1 MMTAYFPALLR
12 SIIRHAQSGTAPIVF
27 HRVKNQVINA
37 GCYRYILPLF
47 FLWYTGLAGAAPL
60 PDFTAL
66 VRENSAAVVNI
77 STTAKKDNPDSSGR
91 SYIPDVPEDSPFYD
105 FFQKFFEE
113 QVPEDRG
120 TPREAASLGSGFIIS
135 EDGFVITNSH
145 VVANA
150 HEIIVKLSDRREFMA
165 EIVGTDKRSDIA
177 LLKVDGKDLPVV
189 KLGSSSDLKVGE
201 WVLAIGSPFG
211 FDYSVTQGIVS
222 AIGRS
227 LPNENYIPFI
237 QTDVAINP
245 GNSGGPL
252 FNLEGEVIGVNSQI
266 YSRTG
271 GFMGL
276 SFAVPVDVVVNVY
289 SQIRETG
296 YVTRGWLG
304 VLIQDVTRELAES
317 FNMDKPHGAL
327 VAKVLTDS
335 PAQAAGVEV
344 GDIIVSYDGTEIA
357 FSSDLPP
364 LVGNSK
370 IDTKVPMEIIRE
382 GKRKYLKVLIATLP
396 EEDKIA
402 RAENITPQVEPPNEM
417 SLVLRELTE
426 EQRKQLELPKD
437 GIMVQEVMPGPG
449 GDAGIRKGDVILRV
463 NNISVESVTQFE
475 QILAELPRNHPV
487 PILIQRRGAPTF
499 LAFKLTGEED
509 E

>member
-1 MMTAYFPALLR
+1 MMSTDFPLLNR
-12 SIIRHAQSGTAPIVF
+12 IISRYAQPDIVQVVL
-27 HRVKNQVINA
+27 HSVNIQVISTH
-37 GCYRYILPLF
+37 CYRYILPALF
-47 FLWYTGLAGAAPL
+47 LCFTGTVSAASL
-60 PDFTAL
+60 PDFTSL
-66 VRENSAAVVNI
+66 VRDNSAAVVNI
-77 STTAKKDNPDSSGR
+77 STTSRKDDPEASGR
-91 SYIPDVPEDSPFYD
+91 PYIPEVPEDSPFYD
-105 FFQKFFEE
+105 FFRKFFEE
-113 QVPEDRG
+113 QVPENRG
-120 TPREAASLGSGFIIS
+120 MPREAASLGSGFIIS
-135 EDGFVITNSH
+135 ADGYVITNSH

-150 HEIIVKLSDRREFMA
+150 DEIIVRLSDRREFIA

-177 LLKVDGKDLPVV
+177 LLKVDGNGLPVV

-222 AIGRS
+222 AMGRS

-252 FNLEGEVIGVNSQI
+252 FNLDGEVIGVNSQI

-289 SQIRETG
+289 SQLRETG

-317 FNMDKPHGAL
+317 FNMNKPHGAL

-344 GDIIVSYDGTEIA
+344 GDIIVGYDGTGIA
-357 FSSDLPP
+357 LSSDLPP

-370 IDTKVPMEIIRE
+370 INAKVPLEIIRE
-382 GKRKYLKVLIATLP
+382 GKRKHLKVLIATLP

-402 RAENITPQVEPPNEM
+402 HAENAAPQAEPPNEM
-417 SLVLRELTE
+417 NLVVSDLTE
-426 EQRKQLELPKD
+426 EQRKKLDLPKD
-437 GIMVQEVMPGPG
+437 GIMVKEVKPGPG
-449 GDAGIRKGDVILRV
+449 GEAGIRKGDVILIV
-463 NNISVESVTQFE
+463 NNINVESVSQFE
-475 QILAELPRNHPV
+475 QILGELPRNRSV

>member
-1 MMTAYFPALLR
+1 MTATISRYF
-12 SIIRHAQSGTAPIVF
+12 
-27 HRVKNQVINA
+27 
-37 GCYRYILPLF
+37 LPLLLLF
-47 FLWYTGLAGAAPL
+47 YAAAAAAAPL
-60 PDFTAL
+60 PDFTDL
-66 VRENSAAVVNI
+66 VQENSAAVVNI
-77 STTAKKDNPDSSGR
+77 STTARKDNPGTPGSPLT
-91 SYIPDVPEDSPFYD
+91 PDVPEDSPFYD
-105 FFQKFFEE
+105 FFRKFFEE
-113 QVPEDRG
+113 QMPENQG
-120 TPREAASLGSGFIIS
+120 PPREAASLGSGFIIS
-135 EDGFVITNSH
+135 TDGYVITNSH

-150 HEIIVKLSDRREFMA
+150 DEIIVRLNDRREFIA

-177 LLKVDGKDLPVV
+177 LLKVDGDELPVV
-189 KLGSSSDLKVGE
+189 KLGTSADLKVGE

-252 FNLEGEVIGVNSQI
+252 FNLDGEVIGVNSQI

-276 SFAVPVDVVVNVY
+276 SFAVPVDVVMNVY
-289 SQIRETG
+289 SQLRESG
-296 YVTRGWLG
+296 HVTRGWLG

-317 FNMDKPHGAL
+317 FDMDKPHGAL
-327 VAKVLTDS
+327 VAKVLAGS
-335 PAQAAGVEV
+335 PAEQAGLEV
-344 GDIIVSYDGTEIA
+344 GDIIIRYDEADIA

-370 IDTKVPMEIIRE
+370 IDTKVPLEIIRG
-382 GKRKYLKVLIATLP
+382 GKRKHLRVLIAKLP

-402 RAENITPQVEPPNEM
+402 RAEDAGPQNEPPNEM
-417 SLVLRELTE
+417 NLVVRELTE
-426 EQRKQLELPKD
+426 EQRKRLDLPEG
-437 GIMVQEVMPGPG
+437 GIIVDKVMQGPG
-449 GDAGIRKGDVILRV
+449 SEAGIRKGDVILIV
-463 NNISVESVTQFE
+463 NNINVESVSQFK
-475 QILAELPRNHPV
+475 QLLAGLPRDRSV

-499 LAFKLTGEED
+499 LAFKLGGEESK
-509 E
+509 

>member
-1 MMTAYFPALLR
+1 MMV
-12 SIIRHAQSGTAPIVF
+12 RHTGFS
-27 HRVKNQVINA
+27 
-37 GCYRYILPLF
+37 LPL
-47 FLWYTGLAGAAPL
+47 LLVLYITTAGAAPL
-60 PDFTAL
+60 PDFTEL
-66 VRENSAAVVNI
+66 VSENSAAVVNI
-77 STTAKKDNPDSSGR
+77 STTARKNNPDGPGIPN
-91 SYIPDVPEDSPFYD
+91 IPDVPEDSPFYD
-105 FFQKFFEE
+105 FFRKFFEE
-113 QVPEDRG
+113 Q
-120 TPREAASLGSGFIIS
+120 TPGNQGPPRQAASLGSGFIIS
-135 EDGFVITNSH
+135 EDGYIITNSH

-150 HEIIVKLSDRREFMA
+150 DEIIVRLSDRSEYVA
-165 EIVGTDKRSDIA
+165 EIIGTDRRSDIA
-177 LLKVDGKDLPVV
+177 LLKVDGKSLPVV
-189 KLGSSSDLKVGE
+189 KLGSSTDLKVGE

-227 LPNENYIPFI
+227 LPNENYVPFI

-289 SQIRETG
+289 SQLRENG

-327 VAKVLTDS
+327 VAKVLADS
-335 PAQAAGVEV
+335 PAERAGIEV
-344 GDIIVSYDGTEIA
+344 GDIIVSYDGAEIA

-370 IDTKVPMEIIRE
+370 IDSNVPMGIIRA
-382 GKRKYLKVLIATLP
+382 GKRKNLDVMIAKLP
-396 EEDKIA
+396 EQDKLA
-402 RAENITPQVEPPNEM
+402 QADKTGSQAAPANAM
-417 SLVLRELTE
+417 SLVVKELTA
-426 EQRKQLELPKD
+426 EQREQLDQAEG
-437 GIMVQEVMPGPG
+437 GILVEKVMPGAG
-449 GDAGIRKGDVILRV
+449 SDAGIRKGDVILSV
-463 NNISVESVTQFE
+463 NNIKVESVAQFE
-475 QILAELPRNHPV
+475 QLLDELPRDRSV

-499 LAFKLTGEED
+499 LAFKLTGDED